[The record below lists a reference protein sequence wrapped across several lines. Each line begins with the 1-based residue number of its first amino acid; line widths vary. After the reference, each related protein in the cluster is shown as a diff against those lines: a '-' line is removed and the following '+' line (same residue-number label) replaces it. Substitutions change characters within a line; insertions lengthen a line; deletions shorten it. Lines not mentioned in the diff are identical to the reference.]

1 MLNSNDSS
9 HCNSQRDRSSGHLL
23 QARVWAFHHLWIL
36 EDLFNIRNAR
46 LTRLSLSFRLAVGAK
61 TIYLTKLFMLLTFP
75 LSLFISKILDR
86 VLGEEIGHV
95 YDRERLMEYIKITK
109 TYNQLEDEEMNI
121 ISGALGLKTKTAEDV
136 MTR

>member
-1 MLNSNDSS
+1 MKLFLKQFVQDTVRKRGDFSLLNSIKFIVVLFFFS
-9 HCNSQRDRSSGHLL
+9 LL
-23 QARVWAFHHLWIL
+23 G
-36 EDLFNIRNAR
+36 
-46 LTRLSLSFRLAVGAK
+46 LAVGAK

-109 TYNQLEDEEMNI
+109 TYNQLEDDEMNI
-121 ISGALGLKTKTAEDV
+121 ISGALCLKTKTAEDV